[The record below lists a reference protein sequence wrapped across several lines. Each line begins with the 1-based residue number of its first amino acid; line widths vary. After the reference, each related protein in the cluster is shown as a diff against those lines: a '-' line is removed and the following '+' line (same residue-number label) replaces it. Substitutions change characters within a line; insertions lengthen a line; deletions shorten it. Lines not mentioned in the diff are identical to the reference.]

1 MRDMIRTFA
10 LAAAF
15 AMATPTLADE
25 MPDMLAELEIL
36 PGWEMQNGNLVV
48 GFHFRLAPGWK
59 TYWRAP
65 GDGGIPPLFG
75 WSGSQNVA
83 GVRFHWPV
91 PEVFDQAGM
100 RSIGY
105 TDQVVIPVEII
116 REAPGPATHIAGQ
129 VEIGVCEDVCVP
141 VQLSF
146 DMALPDES
154 HRHPAIV
161 AALIDRPMT
170 SDEAGVGTVR
180 CDISS
185 TSRGMEITA
194 TLGLPSIGPGEEV
207 VIETG
212 DPLIW
217 ISEPEV
223 RRSGNALTAQAE
235 MIHVDGGGLTIDR
248 SAMRFTVLADGRA
261 VDIRGCTG

>member
-1 MRDMIRTFA
+1 MIRTLAFAAA
-10 LAAAF
+10 LAAA
-15 AMATPTLADE
+15 TPALADE
-25 MPDMLAELEIL
+25 MPDLLAELEIL
-36 PGWEMQNGNLVV
+36 PGWELQNGNLMV
-48 GFHFRLAPGWK
+48 GFQFSLAPGWK

-83 GVRFHWPV
+83 GVQFHWPV
-91 PEVFDQAGM
+91 PEVFDQSGM

-105 TDQVVIPVEII
+105 SDRMVLPVEII
-116 REAPGPATHIAGQ
+116 RNEAGPPTHLAGQ
-129 VEIGVCEDVCVP
+129 VEIGVCEYVCVP
-141 VQLSF
+141 VQLTF
-146 DMALPDES
+146 DVVLPDDS

-170 SDEAGVGTVR
+170 PAEAGVGSVR
-180 CDISS
+180 CEIAP

-194 TLGLPSIGPGEEV
+194 TLGLPAMGPGEEV
-207 VIETG
+207 VIEAG

-217 ISEPEV
+217 VSEPEV
-223 RRSGNALTAQAE
+223 QRSGGTLMAQAE
-235 MIHVDGGGLTIDR
+235 MIHVDGGGVTIDR